1 MPSLYDVLQRKR
13 DPLAIPGF
21 AGGTL
26 SGQLNRQPPVRVA
39 FGNNGL
45 SGLGDENPK
54 PPSLSLP
61 PATPPDAAP
70 AERNPY
76 EGYTPERAAP
86 PTPNIRIGSSTAGLD
101 PLERQMAVLQS
112 EQQAASDF
120 PSSKVSSTGEILPPH

>member
-1 MPSLYDVLQRKR
+1 MSLYDVLQRKR

-26 SGQLNRQPPVRVA
+26 SQQLNRQPPVRVA

-54 PPSLSLP
+54 PPSLALP

-76 EGYTPERAAP
+76 AGYAPTPTAP
-86 PTPNIRIGSSTAGLD
+86 PSPNIRIGAPNAGLD
-101 PLERQMAVLQS
+101 PLDRQ
-112 EQQAASDF
+112 
-120 PSSKVSSTGEILPPH
+120 I